1 MNKLTQHD
9 LSLIVVALA
18 NDADRCE
25 RDNFPNLANQI
36 RHTLFK
42 VQAQLA
48 NAERRAKREAKKAAA
63 ALDDFNYVGS
73 RHHY

>member
-1 MNKLTQHD
+1 MNKLTLQD
-9 LSLIVVALA
+9 LNLIVVALA

-42 VQAQLA
+42 VQAQA
-48 NAERRAKREAKKAAA
+48 INAMRRAKREAKKAAT
-63 ALDDFNYVGS
+63 ALDS
-73 RHHY
+73 HHY